1 MEVKSSSDT
10 RVFSRDIAKE
20 MRDSFLDYSM
30 SVIVSRALPDVYDGL
45 KPVHRRILFASHNLG
60 MYSDKP
66 YKKSAMLVG
75 EVMGKYHP
83 HGDSAIYTSMVRMAQ
98 DFSYRYPLIQGQGNF
113 GSIDGDEAA
122 AMRYT
127 EARMSKIA
135 MEMLRDINKDT
146 VDFMD
151 NYNAELK
158 EPVVLPA
165 RIPQL
170 LLNGAMGIAVGMA
183 TNIPPHN
190 LGELV
195 DATCAII
202 DNPDIDVLTLLQDY
216 VFGPD
221 FPTGG
226 YILGRSGIKNAY
238 LTGKGSVIMRAKSHI
253 ETLKN
258 GKSQIIVTEIPYNV
272 NKAALVERIGQLARD
287 KVIDGVTDLRDESNR
302 DGIRIV
308 IETRRDVSP
317 EVLLN
322 QLYRLT
328 ALQSSFGVNN
338 IALVNGVPRLL
349 NLKELIN
356 YYLDHQVNVIKRR
369 VQYDLSK
376 ALEREHI
383 LLGFLAIAGDNL
395 DEAIKIIR
403 SSRDDDV
410 AMERLMERFNLSE
423 IQTKAILSMQL
434 RRLTGLEQEKIKSEY
449 DELELAIA
457 DYRDILANSQ
467 RVFNIIKDDLI
478 EIKEKFNDPR
488 RSVILDSGY
497 DMDDEDLIEKEDI
510 VVTLTTN
517 GYIKQTTTDTYKTQL
532 RGGRG
537 VKGMSVNDDDVI
549 DTLITMSTH
558 DYILFFTNFGK
569 VYRLKGYQVPS
580 SSRTSKGL
588 PVINLLNLDKGE
600 EVKAI
605 FRLVPE
611 NEFNYVVLVTANGL
625 IKKTPLSEY
634 DRVQKNGKIA
644 ITLNDDDTLVQAI
657 MTTGDNE
664 ILIAG
669 SNAKA
674 VRFHED
680 DVRPSGRG
688 SKGVKAITLGSKDK
702 VVGMTSN
709 FMGNLILSVTD
720 QGFGKMTAIEDYRLT
735 KRGSKGVTTMKTT
748 DKNGDLVA
756 FKSVNGDEDAL
767 IVTSEGVIIRI
778 SLASVSQVSRNTQG
792 VKLIKVN
799 EQSKVSSISIL
810 AAVEEEDE
818 DVSRET
824 SEE

>member
-60 MYSDKP
+60 MHSDKP

-151 NYNAELK
+151 NYNAELR

-165 RIPQL
+165 KIPQL

-195 DATCAII
+195 DAICAVIE
-202 DNPDIDVLTLLQDY
+202 NPDIDILTLLQDY

-356 YYLDHQVNVIKRR
+356 YYLDHQVNVLKRR
-369 VQYDLSK
+369 VQFDLMK

-403 SSRDDDV
+403 SSRDDDI
-410 AMERLMERFNLSE
+410 AMSRLMDRFDLSE

-449 DELELAIA
+449 DELEISIA
-457 DYRDILANSQ
+457 DYRDILANSY
-467 RVFNIIKDDLI
+467 RVFNIIKNDLL

-644 ITLNDDDTLVQAI
+644 ITLNEDDTLVQAI
-657 MTTGDNE
+657 MTTGNNE

-688 SKGVKAITLGSKDK
+688 SKGVKAITLSSKDR

-720 QGFGKMTAIEDYRLT
+720 QGFGKMTAIDDYRLT

-810 AAVEEEDE
+810 AAVEEESD

>member
-1 MEVKSSSDT
+1 MEIKSSSDT

-60 MYSDKP
+60 MFSDKP

-135 MEMLRDINKDT
+135 MEMLKDINKDT

-158 EPVVLPA
+158 EPVILPA

-170 LLNGAMGIAVGMA
+170 LLNGSMGIAVGMA

-190 LGELV
+190 LNELV

-202 DNPDIDVLTLLQDY
+202 DNPDIDTITLINEY
-216 VFGPD
+216 IFGPD

-226 YILGRSGIKNAY
+226 YILGRSGIKKAY
-238 LTGKGSVIMRAKSHI
+238 LTGKGSVIMRAKTHI
-253 ETLKN
+253 EPIKN
-258 GKSQIIVTEIPYNV
+258 NKSQIIVTEIPYNV
-272 NKAALVERIGQLARD
+272 NKSALVERIGQLARD
-287 KVIDGVTDLRDESNR
+287 KVIDGITDLRDESNR
-302 DGIRIV
+302 EGIRIV

-338 IALVNGVPRLL
+338 IALVNGVPKLL
-349 NLKELIN
+349 TLKEMIN
-356 YYLDHQVNVIKRR
+356 YYLQHQINVIKRR
-369 VQYDLSK
+369 VKFDLDK

-383 LLGFLAIAGDNL
+383 LLGFLAISGDNL

-403 SSRDDDV
+403 SSLTDEI
-410 AMERLMERFNLSE
+410 ASSRLMERFNLSE

-434 RRLTGLEQEKIKSEY
+434 RRLTGLEQEKIKNEY

-457 DYRDILANSQ
+457 DYRDILANHQ
-467 RVFNIIKDDLI
+467 RVLNIIKEYLN
-478 EIKEKFNDPR
+478 EIKEKFGDNR
-488 RSVILDSGY
+488 RSEILDSGY
-497 DMDDEDLIEKEDI
+497 DMDDEDLIEKDDI

-517 GYIKQTTTDTYKTQL
+517 GYIKQTSIDTYRTQL

-537 VKGMSVNDDDVI
+537 VKGMSVNEDDVI

-600 EVKAI
+600 EVKTI
-605 FRLVPE
+605 FRVVPE
-611 NEFNYVVLVTANGL
+611 NEFKYVVLVTERGL
-625 IKKTPLSEY
+625 IKKTLLSEY

-644 ITLNDDDTLVQAI
+644 ITLNEDDTLIQAI

-674 VRFHED
+674 VRFHEN

-688 SKGVKAITLGSKDK
+688 SKGVIAISLDSKDK

-709 FMGNLILSVTD
+709 FLGNLILSVTD
-720 QGFGKMTAIEDYRLT
+720 HGFGKMTTIDDYRLT
-735 KRGSKGVTTMKTT
+735 RRGSKGVTTMKITE
-748 DKNGDLVA
+748 KNGKLVA

-767 IVTSEGVIIRI
+767 IVTNEGVIIRI
-778 SLASVSQVSRNTQG
+778 SLESVSQVSRNTQG
-792 VKLIKVN
+792 VKLIKVSEN
-799 EQSKVSSISIL
+799 AKVSSISVI
-810 AAVEEEDE
+810 VKSDE
-818 DVSRET
+818 GDVSRET
-824 SEE
+824 SEV

>member
-1 MEVKSSSDT
+1 MEIKSSSDT
-10 RVFSRDIAKE
+10 KVFSRDIAKE

-60 MYSDKP
+60 MFSDKP

-158 EPVVLPA
+158 EPVILPA

-170 LLNGAMGIAVGMA
+170 LLNGSMGIAVGMA

-190 LGELV
+190 LNELV

-202 DNPDIDVLTLLQDY
+202 ENPDIDIITLINEY
-216 VFGPD
+216 IFGPD

-238 LTGKGSVIMRAKSHI
+238 LTGKGSVIMRAKTHI
-253 ETLKN
+253 EPLKN
-258 GKSQIIVTEIPYNV
+258 NKSQIIVTEIPYNV
-272 NKAALVERIGQLARD
+272 NKSALVERIGQLARD
-287 KVIDGVTDLRDESNR
+287 KVIDGITDLRDESNR

-308 IETRRDVSP
+308 IETRRDISP

-328 ALQSSFGVNN
+328 SLQSSFGVNN
-338 IALVNGVPRLL
+338 IALVNGVPKLL
-349 NLKELIN
+349 SLKEMIN
-356 YYLDHQVNVIKRR
+356 YYLEHQINVIKRR
-369 VQYDLSK
+369 VKFDLDK

-383 LLGFLAIAGDNL
+383 LLGFLAISGDNL

-403 SSRDDDV
+403 SSETDEI
-410 AMERLMERFNLSE
+410 ASHRLMERFNLSE

-434 RRLTGLEQEKIKSEY
+434 RRLTGLEQEKIKNEY
-449 DELELAIA
+449 EELEIAIS
-457 DYRDILANSQ
+457 DYRDILANHQ
-467 RVFNIIKDDLI
+467 RVLNIIKEDLI
-478 EIKEKFNDPR
+478 EIKEKFGDQR
-488 RSVILDSGY
+488 RSEILDGGY
-497 DMDDEDLIEKEDI
+497 DMDDEDLIEKDDI

-517 GYIKQTTTDTYKTQL
+517 GYIKQTSVDTYKTQL

-537 VKGMSVNDDDVI
+537 VKGMSVNEDDVI

-588 PVINLLNLDKGE
+588 PVINLLNLDKDE
-600 EVKAI
+600 EVKTI
-605 FRLVPE
+605 FRVVPE
-611 NEFNYVVLVTANGL
+611 NEFKYVVLVTEKGL
-625 IKKTPLSEY
+625 IKKTLLSEY

-644 ITLNDDDTLVQAI
+644 ITLNDNDTLIQAI

-674 VRFHED
+674 VRFHEN

-688 SKGVKAITLGSKDK
+688 SKGVIAISLGNKDK

-709 FMGNLILSVTD
+709 FLGNLILSVTD
-720 QGFGKMTAIEDYRLT
+720 QGFGKMTTIDDYRLT
-735 KRGSKGVTTMKTT
+735 RRGSKGVTTMKITE
-748 DKNGDLVA
+748 KNGELVA

-767 IVTSEGVIIRI
+767 IVTNEGVIIRI
-778 SLASVSQVSRNTQG
+778 SLESVSQVSRNTQG

-799 EQSKVSSISIL
+799 ENAKVSSISVI
-810 AAVEEEDE
+810 VKSDDE

-824 SEE
+824 SEV